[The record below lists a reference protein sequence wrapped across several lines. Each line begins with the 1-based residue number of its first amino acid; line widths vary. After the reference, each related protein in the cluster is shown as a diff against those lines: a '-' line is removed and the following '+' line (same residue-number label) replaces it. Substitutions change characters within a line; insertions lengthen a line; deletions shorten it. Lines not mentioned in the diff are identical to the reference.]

1 MDKIKSAYEMAM
13 ERFSQ
18 REAVPREEIDRLE
31 YLEAG
36 KMIAAAYLRENGY
49 DLAAAIKE
57 QPEERHKYLL
67 EGVRET
73 LLSNIQLPTD
83 QQYIEQNQRAM
94 SGLRAVT
101 ATQEALEAIFEQFKH
116 LFNYYEQSAAQA
128 YGQLKDMYR
137 AKIMDAANKSGNNQ
151 LTEQAIEP
159 ERYAGFRD
167 EWAKARLRLNDQY
180 QNILNEQKGKLREIL
195 RATS

>member
-36 KMIAAAYLRENGY
+36 KMIAAAYLRESSY

-57 QPEERHKYLL
+57 QPEARRGYLT

-73 LLSNIQLPTD
+73 LLNNLQLPAEP
-83 QQYIEQNQRAM
+83 QYAEQNQKVM
-94 SGLRAVT
+94 SGLT
-101 ATQEALEAIFEQFKH
+101 AIAANKEALEAVFEQFKH
-116 LFNYYEQSAAQA
+116 LFNYYEQSVAQT

-137 AKIMDAANKSGNNQ
+137 AKILDSARKSGNEQ

-167 EWAKARLRLNDQY
+167 EWGKARLRLNDQY
-180 QNILNEQKGKLREIL
+180 QSILNEQKGKLRQII
-195 RATS
+195 